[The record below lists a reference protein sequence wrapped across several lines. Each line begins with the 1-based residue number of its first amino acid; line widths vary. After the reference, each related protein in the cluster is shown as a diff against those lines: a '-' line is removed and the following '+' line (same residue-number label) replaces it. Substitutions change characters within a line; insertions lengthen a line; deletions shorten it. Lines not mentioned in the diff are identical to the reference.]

1 MQNYVQSLKTQET
14 PYTLRYIGSMVPFWA
29 IFLTKVADI
38 HRTLVK
44 GGIFLYPK
52 DNRNQLGKLR
62 TLYEVYPLSMIIEKC
77 GGIAIDDEGRRLLT
91 K

>member
-1 MQNYVQSLKTQET
+1 MQNYVQSLKTQEP
-14 PYTLRYIGSMVPFWA
+14 PYTLRYIGSM
-29 IFLTKVADI
+29 VADI

-52 DNRNQLGKLR
+52 DNRNLLGKLR

-91 K
+91 KQIMQVH